1 MDAVTL
7 HITGMSCGHCLNAVR
22 GALSKTPG
30 VDIQSVRIGRADVT
44 IDPAAT
50 TPDALVAAIKDAG
63 FDAIATPAER

>member
-50 TPDALVAAIKDAG
+50 TTDALVAAIKDAG